1 MKLAVS
7 QQIKHISKA
16 TVLAFFFFRLLF
28 ISADNMEEKEARLF
42 TVLYFP
48 VKSSRSS
55 ALLFGLLSW
64 CVSKLLRG
72 QGAVWEEEL

>member
-7 QQIKHISKA
+7 QQIKHISKD

-42 TVLYFP
+42 TVLYLS
-48 VKSSRSS
+48 VRSLRSS
-55 ALLFGLLSW
+55 ALLFGLPS
-64 CVSKLLRG
+64 CVSVKTS
-72 QGAVWEEEL
+72 

>member
-7 QQIKHISKA
+7 QQIKHISKD
-16 TVLAFFFFRLLF
+16 TVLAFFFRLLF

-55 ALLFGLLSW
+55 ALLFGLLS
-64 CVSKLLRG
+64 CVRVKTT
-72 QGAVWEEEL
+72 